1 MRTEGLSPYDAAQKA
16 MKEVSGALVAIMLVL
31 AAVFIPVAFLGGIA
45 GELYRQFAV
54 TVATSVVLSGFVAL
68 TLTPALC
75 AILLKKPEEGSGG
88 KLGIFRVFNAG
99 LSRFTLVFLQ
109 LVKAALRHRIVTA
122 VILAIVTFGC
132 VEMLERTPTS
142 FIPKEDQGLV
152 RMSMKLPEGAAFPRT
167 EAVALDLLE
176 KIRSL
181 DGVKSVVTMMGF
193 DTTSNDRR
201 SNVATFI
208 VKLKHWDER
217 TDDADAIRMQIQKFM
232 SAHPDAT
239 GVAMLPAAISGLG
252 STNGFT
258 GYVLAHGNDN
268 PLVLQEIM
276 EDFLQALGRRSEI
289 TGLRSFHSADTP
301 QIKLSVNEEKA
312 LALGVE
318 VDDVYNSISDL
329 MGSKYVNDFTRNGK
343 TYRVVV
349 QADAKF
355 RARPEDL
362 GNGYVRSST
371 TGEMVPISALITT
384 ERTSGASSF
393 SRMNGYLAGQF
404 SGAAV
409 QGFSSGEAIQ
419 IVEETAAEV
428 LPEGYTI
435 EWTGQAYHEKRIG
448 SSSAQAFGFGLLMM
462 FLILAA
468 LYERWSLP
476 VAVVLAVPY
485 AFLGAMAALWVRN
498 SPNDIYFQIGLL
510 VLIGLTAKNAILIVE
525 FAAQKM
531 EEGMSAFDAAVEAAA
546 LRLRPILMTSAAF
559 VLGVVPLLLATG
571 AGASARH
578 SMGTGVFGGMLTA
591 TFISTIFVP
600 VFFTW
605 FAKCSKRNR

>member
-1 MRTEGLSPYDAAQKA
+1 
-16 MKEVSGALVAIMLVL
+16 
-31 AAVFIPVAFLGGIA
+31 
-45 GELYRQFAV
+45 
-54 TVATSVVLSGFVAL
+54 
-68 TLTPALC
+68 
-75 AILLKKPEEGSGG
+75 
-88 KLGIFRVFNAG
+88 
-99 LSRFTLVFLQ
+99 
-109 LVKAALRHRIVTA
+109 
-122 VILAIVTFGC
+122 
-132 VEMLERTPTS
+132 
-142 FIPKEDQGLV
+142 
-152 RMSMKLPEGAAFPRT
+152 MSMKLPEGAAFPRT

-239 GVAMLPAAISGLG
+239 GVAMLP
-252 STNGFT
+252 
-258 GYVLAHGNDN
+258 
-268 PLVLQEIM
+268 
-276 EDFLQALGRRSEI
+276 
-289 TGLRSFHSADTP
+289 
-301 QIKLSVNEEKA
+301 
-312 LALGVE
+312 
-318 VDDVYNSISDL
+318 
-329 MGSKYVNDFTRNGK
+329 
-343 TYRVVV
+343 
-349 QADAKF
+349 
-355 RARPEDL
+355 
-362 GNGYVRSST
+362 
-371 TGEMVPISALITT
+371 
-384 ERTSGASSF
+384 
-393 SRMNGYLAGQF
+393 
-404 SGAAV
+404 
-409 QGFSSGEAIQ
+409 
-419 IVEETAAEV
+419 
-428 LPEGYTI
+428 
-435 EWTGQAYHEKRIG
+435 
-448 SSSAQAFGFGLLMM
+448 
-462 FLILAA
+462 
-468 LYERWSLP
+468 

-510 VLIGLTAKNAILIVE
+510 VLIGLTAKNAILIEE

-578 SMGTGVFGGMLTA
+578 SMGTGVFGGMLAA

-605 FAKCSKRNR
+605 FAKRSKRNR